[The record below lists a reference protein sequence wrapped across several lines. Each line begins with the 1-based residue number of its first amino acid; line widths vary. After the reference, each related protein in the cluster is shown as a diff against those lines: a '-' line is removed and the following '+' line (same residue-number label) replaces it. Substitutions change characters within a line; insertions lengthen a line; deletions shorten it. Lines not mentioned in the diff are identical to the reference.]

1 MNKFT
6 CTGHITKELEL
17 RYSVN
22 DKPICKGS
30 IAVKRNFVKEE
41 QQDTDFFNFVLF
53 GKRAETF
60 NKYLGKG
67 SKVLLNGSVQIDKVE
82 KEEGNRYYTNFIV
95 DDFEFLDKK
104 PMEQTQPQS
113 QPSNS
118 NVFDNNSA
126 INSTDSDLPF

>member
-30 IAVKRNFVKEE
+30 IAVKRNFAKEG

-67 SKVLLNGSVQIDKVE
+67 SKVSFNGSVQIDKVE

-104 PMEQTQPQS
+104 PQKQPQLH
-113 QPSNS
+113 PSNA
-118 NVFDNNSA
+118 NAFDNISKA
-126 INSTDSDLPF
+126 IVIDDDSMPF